1 MNTSIRRFT
10 PALPL
15 LGALAILSPSLAA
28 QLTVNAQRIE
38 CIPSLRD
45 QAGGDCIEASS
56 DPTLGM
62 LFPISNELFVDM
74 NSGFVGMGTVFPDE
88 SLQIGEYFQTSRDNY
103 IEMRTIGGAGSE
115 FKQGMKLRSSNPF
128 FGFNIEHDDFLKG
141 LNMLR
146 FDDDFGTTLGAS
158 TLFLDRETGNVGFG
172 TTAPAQNLH
181 VMSDRAAILRLEAD
195 TDNFNELDNARIELI
210 QDGGLESGVLGFR
223 AGSNDL
229 AVIATGDT
237 NSLVMGANDTEHIR
251 VVQSGRVGI
260 GTTNPQG
267 GLSVTTIGSSLAPL
281 PGVHLGREG
290 SGTSVA
296 IELVAATT
304 GNPHIDFTTG
314 ASTDFDARIIYEEG
328 SGRMRVQGT
337 DFRVDGNICATGS
350 IGSCS
355 DERYKKDVMP
365 LEQALDT
372 IAALRGVS
380 YRWKTDEF
388 PEREFT
394 DEPQIGFL
402 AQEVL
407 AELPEVVAQDAEG
420 YYSVDYGRL
429 TPVLVEAIKELSVK
443 NSALEARVAS
453 LESMQA
459 ELAEVRAAV
468 ALVTTPR

>member
-1 MNTSIRRFT
+1 M
-10 PALPL
+10 
-15 LGALAILSPSLAA
+15 LSPSLAA
-28 QLTVNAQRIE
+28 QATFTAQRIE
-38 CIPSLRD
+38 CIPSLQD
-45 QAGGDCIEASS
+45 QAGGNCIQASS
-56 DPTLGM
+56 DPILGM

-74 NSGFVGMGTVFPDE
+74 NNGFVGMGTVFPEE

-103 IEMRTIGGAGSE
+103 IEMRTIGGFGDE
-115 FKQGMKLRSSNPF
+115 FKQGLKLRSSNPF
-128 FGFNIEHDDFLKG
+128 FGFNIEHDDALEG
-141 LNMLR
+141 LNLLR
-146 FDDDFGTTLGAS
+146 FDAGFGTGLGAS
-158 TLFLDRETGNVGFG
+158 TLFLDRQSGNVGFG

-181 VMSDRAAILRLEAD
+181 VMSSRAAILRLEAD
-195 TDNFNELDNARIELI
+195 TDNFDELDNARIELI

-229 AVIATGDT
+229 AVIATGVS

-251 VVQSGRVGI
+251 VIPNGLVGI

-267 GLSVTTIGSSLAPL
+267 GLSVTRIGSSFSPL
-281 PGVHLGREG
+281 PGVHMGREG
-290 SGTSVA
+290 AGNSVA

-314 ASTDFDARIIYEEG
+314 ASADFDARIIYEEG

-337 DFRVDGNICATGS
+337 DFRVEGNICATGT

-355 DERYKKDVMP
+355 DERYKKDVVP
-365 LEQALDT
+365 LGQALD
-372 IAALRGVS
+372 IISALRGVS

-388 PEREFT
+388 PERDFT

-407 AELPEVVAQDAEG
+407 AELPEIVAQDAEG

-429 TPVLVEAIKELSVK
+429 TPVLVEAVKELSVK

-459 ELAEVRAAV
+459 ELAELRAAV